1 MVYMNDLEG
10 KITKINL
17 SNSTENS
24 AELYEQTTLFKL
36 NSSIDNGRYNY
47 FSMDATIGKD
57 SQAFWL
63 YGGTGDFQ
71 RVNDVEGST
80 DNILYGIK
88 DHDYPYFKSNKK
100 VPRQDTDGWKTVA
113 VQNINLAHDV
123 DDPDICVNTTLDD
136 TGELCPVASDDGW
149 VVHLDDLANNKY
161 RKLTGTPTVFK
172 GRVYFPIYKPPDGG
186 NRCSL
191 GTAYICSADDEC
203 GTNKSFE
210 LAEAEGTTDDE
221 DPCYFVRAGILS
233 ELVVFGDTLYG
244 NVAGPSD
251 TEETLVSILAGS
263 GEVSSYRKSWRHN
276 Y

>member
-1 MVYMNDLEG
+1 M
-10 KITKINL
+10 
-17 SNSTENS
+17 
-24 AELYEQTTLFKL
+24 
-36 NSSIDNGRYNY
+36 
-47 FSMDATIGKD
+47 
-57 SQAFWL
+57 
-63 YGGTGDFQ
+63 
-71 RVNDVEGST
+71 
-80 DNILYGIK
+80 IK
-88 DHDYPYFKSNKK
+88 
-100 VPRQDTDGWKTVA
+100 
-113 VQNINLAHDV
+113 
-123 DDPDICVNTTLDD
+123 
-136 TGELCPVASDDGW
+136 
-149 VVHLDDLANNKY
+149 NKY

-203 GTNKSFE
+203 GTNKSSE
-210 LAEAEGTTDDE
+210 LAEAEVATDDK

-263 GEVSSYRKSWRHN
+263 GEVSSYRKSWRQN

>member
-1 MVYMNDLEG
+1 MLNKILIIIIILFINCDNSVSSDNDG
-10 KITKINL
+10 YNL
-17 SNSTENS
+17 NFL
-24 AELYEQTTLFKL
+24 ELY
-36 NSSIDNGRYNY
+36 
-47 FSMDATIGKD
+47 MD
-57 SQAFWL
+57 
-63 YGGTGDFQ
+63 
-71 RVNDVEGST
+71 
-80 DNILYGIK
+80 
-88 DHDYPYFKSNKK
+88 
-100 VPRQDTDGWKTVA
+100 
-113 VQNINLAHDV
+113 
-123 DDPDICVNTTLDD
+123 TTLDD

-161 RKLTGTPTVFK
+161 KKLTGTPTVFK

-191 GTAYICSADDEC
+191 GNAYICSADDEC
-203 GTNKSFE
+203 GTNKSSE
-210 LAEAEGTTDDE
+210 LAEAEEIVDDE

-263 GEVSSYRKSWRHN
+263 GEVSSYRKSWRQN